1 MIKRRRDL
9 KFEIIQFSFLFV
21 KHFSQR
27 NEAIE
32 FDQELSSASICMLGS
47 SAEEQRAVEEAL

>member
-32 FDQELSSASICMLGS
+32 FDQELSIRISCLGQ
-47 SAEEQRAVEEAL
+47 QRRSAVEEAL